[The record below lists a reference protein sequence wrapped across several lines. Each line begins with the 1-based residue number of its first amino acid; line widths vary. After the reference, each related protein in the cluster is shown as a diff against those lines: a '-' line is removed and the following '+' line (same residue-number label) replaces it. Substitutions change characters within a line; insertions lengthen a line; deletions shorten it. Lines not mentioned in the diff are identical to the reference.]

1 MLRDKAQIL
10 NARNE
15 ELNKQ
20 VEAQQT
26 ELMLQ
31 KESVLREK
39 KMMVAKLEML
49 DDSSDVDPNE
59 KDLQSNLV
67 ENEEISNF
75 EKKLEAV
82 QSALDKERGLVN
94 DMAIRKEELEKKNLE
109 LKQCLVN
116 EQMKTLKVGQ
126 DLEETKENV
135 RQLKEE
141 LHRTAH
147 MRQEVDF
154 ETMKMKSDLQ
164 ALEQNNS
171 LLQNQLASLQNDMT
185 NSTLFQ
191 QKLKQELEVKV
202 AEKVLVANEVE
213 ELRQ

>member
-1 MLRDKAQIL
+1 
-10 NARNE
+10 
-15 ELNKQ
+15 
-20 VEAQQT
+20 
-26 ELMLQ
+26 
-31 KESVLREK
+31 
-39 KMMVAKLEML
+39 MMVAKLEML

-82 QSALDKERGLVN
+82 QRALDKERGSVN
-94 DMAIRKEELEKKNLE
+94 DMAIRKEEIENRNLE

-116 EQMKTLKVGQ
+116 EQMKTLKVGK

-147 MRQEVDF
+147 MRQETDF

-185 NSTLFQ
+185 
-191 QKLKQELEVKV
+191 K
-202 AEKVLVANEVE
+202 
-213 ELRQ
+213 